1 MCGGSGGWGVSS
13 AAYPNPA
20 GNELIIDRETKNNEV
35 TTNTIV
41 GEQKVKANTAT
52 VKVLLYSHSTAKL
65 VYSKDFS
72 ASAEQIRIDT
82 SKLPNGVYYLNM
94 ISNNEK
100 IKEQTI
106 IINH

>member
-1 MCGGSGGWGVSS
+1 M
-13 AAYPNPA
+13 
-20 GNELIIDRETKNNEV
+20 
-35 TTNTIV
+35 
-41 GEQKVKANTAT
+41 
-52 VKVLLYSHSTAKL
+52 

-94 ISNNEK
+94 ISNNKK

-106 IINH
+106 IVQH